1 MGLVA
6 FPALLRHLDDP
17 ATGDQCFRLIQRSL
31 LDAYHEDHPELTLLS
46 KATVASWLKERSG
59 RTLKELRIEIVH
71 HCIDTAKRTTY
82 KNKEEK
88 DSLLEFLN
96 EHLDRIQKE

>member
-1 MGLVA
+1 MGLAA
-6 FPALLRHLDDP
+6 FPALLRQLEDP
-17 ATGDQCFRLIQRSL
+17 ATGDPCFRLIQRSL
-31 LDAYHEDHPELTLLS
+31 LDAYHEDYPELTLLS

-82 KNKEEK
+82 KTQEDK
-88 DSLLEFLN
+88 DRLLEFLS
-96 EHLDRIQKE
+96 EHLDRVQKE